1 MLEITHQLATAN
13 TLSLTSY
20 AFNTIKCEL
29 HAMHAFINITS
40 T

>member
-13 TLSLTSY
+13 TLSHTSY

-29 HAMHAFINITS
+29 HDYAFINITS